1 MRIFAYFL
9 IILISSLIW
18 VEKSIAQEFDVRV
31 ELNTSQISSSDYD
44 YLNELRSMLVEY
56 IEDRRWTDH
65 NFEEDERIEV
75 VMNITL
81 VDADQNANFT
91 ANLIVQAFRPIYN
104 TNNKTSLFRI
114 NDSNWQFSFPRG
126 RSITHDLF
134 QFDDIASVIDFYMYI
149 TLGFDFDSFSELGG
163 SPFFQ
168 QAQNILNVAQSGG
181 GGTGWSS
188 SGQRRS
194 RHNLVT
200 QLVDQ
205 RNNGFRQA
213 FYKYHRLGL
222 DRFTLNTQLARQSIL
237 ESLELFRETQRQ
249 TTDQHLFSIL
259 FSTKYREFTAA
270 FLDADLNERLEAY
283 NLLVDLDNSHV
294 SEYDKLQ

>member
-1 MRIFAYFL
+1 VRFFACIFTILFL
-9 IILISSLIW
+9 FPFLAVNIS
-18 VEKSIAQEFDVRV
+18 AQEFDVRI

-44 YLNELRSMLVEY
+44 YLNELRSLITEY
-56 IEDRRWTDH
+56 IEDRRWTDD

-75 VMNITL
+75 ILNITL
-81 VDADQNANFT
+81 IEADQNANFT

-104 TNNKTSLFRI
+104 TNNKTMLFRI
-114 NDSNWQFSFPRG
+114 NDSNWQFSFTRG
-126 RSITHDLF
+126 RSISFDLF
-134 QFDDIASVIDFYMYI
+134 QFDDIASMIDFYMYI
-149 TLGFDFDSFSELGG
+149 TLGFDYDSFSELGG
-163 SPFFQ
+163 SPYFQ

-194 RHNLVT
+194 RHNLIT
-200 QLVDQ
+200 QLTDQ
-205 RNNGFRQA
+205 RNNDFRRA
-213 FYKYHRLGL
+213 YYKYHRLGL
-222 DRFTLNTQLARQSIL
+222 DRFTINTELARQSIL
-237 ESLELFRETQRQ
+237 ESLELLRETQRQ
-249 TTDQHLFSIL
+249 TTDQHLFSML

-270 FLDADLNERLEAY
+270 FIDADLSERLEAY